1 MRTTI
6 RAPNSRAGYA
16 PRSTRSAAPL
26 VDAEAA
32 LELFRD
38 IPAGA
43 WRRALQ
49 ELSCLDALPAP
60 ALQAELARILG
71 EPQNDGLQRL
81 SVYGKYALHAF
92 AGQRDI
98 TALRDAYAQLN
109 ADSPFRV
116 RELDVLPE
124 LGPAA
129 LLALAATNDGYFAPK
144 RLWFNADDPAATLA
158 ESAYVDFAR
167 DTLTEAARH
176 VAAIHAGDVPYQ
188 ADRAFTTDDAQV
200 VARAR
205 ASRPIA
211 TRRGSPLIG
220 PLLTGV
226 CVAPTAA
233 KTAPS
238 QSLAIALGHAVETI
252 PTPERACA
260 ARCAGHRAPRGRAEE
275 ARA

>member
-1 MRTTI
+1 M
-6 RAPNSRAGYA
+6 
-16 PRSTRSAAPL
+16 
-26 VDAEAA
+26 
-32 LELFRD
+32 
-38 IPAGA
+38 
-43 WRRALQ
+43 
-49 ELSCLDALPAP
+49 
-60 ALQAELARILG
+60 
-71 EPQNDGLQRL
+71 
-81 SVYGKYALHAF
+81 
-92 AGQRDI
+92 
-98 TALRDAYAQLN
+98 
-109 ADSPFRV
+109 
-116 RELDVLPE
+116 LPE

-144 RLWFNADDPAATLA
+144 RCGSTPTTRPPRSRRA
-158 ESAYVDFAR
+158 AYVDFAR

-200 VARAR
+200 VARAAR
-205 ASRPIA
+205 VAAIA

-252 PTPERACA
+252 PTPESVRCAMRWPPCATRAC
-260 ARCAGHRAPRGRAEE
+260 RRSSRVT
-275 ARA
+275 